1 MNFINSLKQIGK
13 TAIYNGELKR
23 DSIFTTNIMRLRFY
37 NSINPGYIHNYF
49 QTKKYKD
56 YIKSITKP
64 AVNQASFTTV
74 DFKRLNLTI
83 PSLSEQEKIVSF
95 LSKVDE
101 KIEKIEKKQLLW
113 NIFKKVIMKKLFVQE
128 LRFKDVNHE
137 YYPNWEE
144 KKISDIATLTS
155 SKRVYLNDYTENGI
169 PFYRGK
175 EISELKKGRKIEDI
189 LYISKEKY
197 YEFKKNFGVPKE
209 NDILITS
216 VGTLGNIYRSQI
228 MIHFILRTE
237 ILSG

>member
-1 MNFINSLKQIGK
+1 
-13 TAIYNGELKR
+13 
-23 DSIFTTNIMRLRFY
+23 
-37 NSINPGYIHNYF
+37 
-49 QTKKYKD
+49 
-56 YIKSITKP
+56 
-64 AVNQASFTTV
+64 
-74 DFKRLNLTI
+74 
-83 PSLSEQEKIVSF
+83 
-95 LSKVDE
+95 
-101 KIEKIEKKQLLW
+101 
-113 NIFKKVIMKKLFVQE
+113 MKKLFVQE

-216 VGTLGNIYRSQI
+216 VGTLGNIYRVPNNDPFYFKDGNLIWLKNIKENS
-228 MIHFILRTE
+228 HFLEYVLEYNKKKILNSSIGSTQRALTMVELNKLKINIPNITE
-237 ILSG
+237 QTKITNFLSSIDTKIFQLDKELDINKKFKNGLLQQMFPM

>member
-1 MNFINSLKQIGK
+1 MNIPKLRFQEFQGEWEKKKLGDIVSLMQSGLSRKLEEKDIGVPVLRSNNLLNNKLDLSDISYWFKVDDKGANIDNYLLKKGDLLVNFINSLKQIGK

-137 YYPNWEE
+137 YYPNW
-144 KKISDIATLTS
+144 
-155 SKRVYLNDYTENGI
+155 
-169 PFYRGK
+169 
-175 EISELKKGRKIEDI
+175 
-189 LYISKEKY
+189 
-197 YEFKKNFGVPKE
+197 
-209 NDILITS
+209 
-216 VGTLGNIYRSQI
+216 
-228 MIHFILRTE
+228 
-237 ILSG
+237 